1 MDPESKP
8 TTEDPEN
15 EQELQQFIERL
26 DAGEFDGRLFEEI
39 RKLRAEH
46 LARVCRLLSQRKF
59 EGD

>member
-8 TTEDPEN
+8 TTEDPEG

-26 DAGEFDGRLFEEI
+26 DAGEFDGHLFEEI